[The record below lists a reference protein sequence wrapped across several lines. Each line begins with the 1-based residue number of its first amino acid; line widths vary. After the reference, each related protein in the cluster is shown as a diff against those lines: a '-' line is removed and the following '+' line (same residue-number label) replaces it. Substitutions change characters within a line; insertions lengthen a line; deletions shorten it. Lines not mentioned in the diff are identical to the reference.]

1 MTELLPLMSYCLVM
15 SATPGPNNVM
25 LATTGANFGG
35 RGALPAIMGIQAG
48 LFVQTMLM
56 CLGLG
61 SVFIA
66 YPVAQQALR
75 IAGSLYLVFLAW
87 KLSGASVSGAQEP
100 RAVSFAQAASFQA
113 LNPKSWVKA
122 VTVASVFMPEGHS
135 TLASALLVSVIGMLV
150 GAPCNAMWA
159 LFGVSIRRF
168 LQDPRK
174 QRLFNLTMA
183 AILLV
188 LAVMFL
194 R

>member
-25 LATTGANFGG
+25 LATTGANFGS
-35 RGALPAIMGIQAG
+35 RGALPVILGIQAG
-48 LFVQTMLM
+48 MFVQTLLM

-61 SVFIA
+61 SVFVA

-87 KLSGASVSGAQEP
+87 KLSGASVGSAQAS
-100 RAVSFAQAASFQA
+100 RAVSFAQAATFQA

-122 VTVASVFMPEGHS
+122 VTVASVFMPAGQN
-135 TLASALLVSVIGMLV
+135 TAVNALLVAAIGTLV

-159 LFGVSIRRF
+159 WFGVSIRRF

-174 QRLFNLTMA
+174 QRIFNLTMA

>member
-1 MTELLPLMSYCLVM
+1 MTDLLPLISYCFVM

-35 RGALPAIMGIQAG
+35 RGALPVVLGIQAG
-48 LFVQTMLM
+48 MFVQTMLM
-56 CLGLG
+56 CVGLG
-61 SVFIA
+61 TVFVT
-66 YPVAQQALR
+66 YPLAHQVLR
-75 IAGSLYLVFLAW
+75 IAGSLYLIFLAW
-87 KLSGASVSGAQEP
+87 KLSGASMSAAQAP
-100 RAVSFAQAASFQA
+100 KAVSFLQATVFQA

-122 VTVASVFMPEGHS
+122 VTVASVFMPAGHN
-135 TLASALLVSVIGMLV
+135 TVADALLVSAIGTAV

-159 LFGVSIRRF
+159 LFGVSIRH
-168 LQDPRK
+168 LLKDPRK
-174 QRLFNLTMA
+174 QRIFNLTMG

>member
-35 RGALPAIMGIQAG
+35 RGALPAILGIQAG
-48 LFVQTMLM
+48 MFVQTMLM
-56 CLGLG
+56 CAGLG

-66 YPVAQQALR
+66 YPLAQQVLR
-75 IAGSLYLVFLAW
+75 VAGSLYLVFLAW
-87 KLSGASVSGAQEP
+87 KLSGASVGGAQVP
-100 RAVSFAQAASFQA
+100 KAVSFAQAATFQA

-122 VTVASVFMPEGHS
+122 ITVASVFMPAGQNP
-135 TLASALLVSVIGMLV
+135 LANALLVALIGTLV
-150 GAPCNAMWA
+150 GMPCNLMWA
-159 LFGVSIRRF
+159 LFGVSIRH
-168 LQDPRK
+168 LLKDPRK
-174 QRLFNLTMA
+174 QRVFNLTMG

>member
-1 MTELLPLMSYCLVM
+1 MTEFLPLMSYCLVM

-35 RGALPAIMGIQAG
+35 RGALPAIVGIQAG
-48 LFVQTMLM
+48 VFVQTILM
-56 CLGLG
+56 CVGLG
-61 SVFIA
+61 SVFLA
-66 YPVAQQALR
+66 YPLGQQVLR

-87 KLSGASVSGAQEP
+87 KLSGASVGGAQAP
-100 RAVSFAQAASFQA
+100 KAVTFSQAAIFQA

-122 VTVASVFMPEGHS
+122 VTVASVFMPAGHN
-135 TLASALLVSVIGMLV
+135 TIVSALLVAVIGTLV
-150 GAPCNAMWA
+150 GAPCNLMWA
-159 LFGVSIRRF
+159 LFGVSIRR
-168 LQDPRK
+168 LLKDPRK
-174 QRLFNLTMA
+174 QRVFNLIMG

>member
-35 RGALPAIMGIQAG
+35 RGALPVILGIQAG
-48 LFVQTMLM
+48 MFVQTLLM

-61 SVFIA
+61 SVFVA

-75 IAGSLYLVFLAW
+75 IAGSLYLIFLAW
-87 KLSGASVSGAQEP
+87 KLSGASVGGAQAAK
-100 RAVSFAQAASFQA
+100 AVSFAQAATFQA

-122 VTVASVFMPEGHS
+122 VTVASVFMPAGQN
-135 TLASALLVSVIGMLV
+135 TTVNALLVAAIGTLV

-159 LFGVSIRRF
+159 WFGVSIRRF

-174 QRLFNLTMA
+174 QRIFNLTMA

>member
-1 MTELLPLMSYCLVM
+1 MTELLPLISYCFVM

-35 RGALPAIMGIQAG
+35 RGALPVVLGIQAG
-48 LFVQTMLM
+48 MFVQTMLM
-56 CLGLG
+56 CVGLG
-61 SVFIA
+61 TVFVT
-66 YPVAQQALR
+66 YPLAHQVLR

-87 KLSGASVSGAQEP
+87 KLSGASAGAAQAP
-100 RAVSFAQAASFQA
+100 KAVSFTQATTFQA

-122 VTVASVFMPEGHS
+122 VTVASVFMPAGQN
-135 TLASALLVSVIGMLV
+135 TVADALLVAAIGTAV

-159 LFGVSIRRF
+159 LFGVSIRH
-168 LQDPRK
+168 LLKDPRK
-174 QRLFNLTMA
+174 QRIFNLTMG

>member
-1 MTELLPLMSYCLVM
+1 MGPASWSCALCTPRRAPRLVPLPHCELRTMTELLPLMSYCLVM

-56 CLGLG
+56 CVGLG
-61 SVFIA
+61 SVFVA

-87 KLSGASVSGAQEP
+87 KLSG
-100 RAVSFAQAASFQA
+100 
-113 LNPKSWVKA
+113 
-122 VTVASVFMPEGHS
+122 
-135 TLASALLVSVIGMLV
+135 VSVIGALV

-174 QRLFNLTMA
+174 QRLFNLAMA

-188 LAVMFL
+188 LAVM
-194 R
+194 